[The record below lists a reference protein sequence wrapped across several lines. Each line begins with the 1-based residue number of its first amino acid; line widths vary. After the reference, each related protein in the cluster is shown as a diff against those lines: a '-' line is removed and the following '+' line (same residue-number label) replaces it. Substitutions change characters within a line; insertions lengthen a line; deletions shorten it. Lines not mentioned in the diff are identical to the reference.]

1 MKKSILLGAV
11 LASLAGAA
19 AAQSTVTAFGVVD
32 LAMRQAKSSGKTL
45 NLLAT
50 DGNSSSRLGFRG
62 TEDLGDGL
70 KANFWIEA
78 ALAADVGTQGSDTAR
93 FWSRRATVSL
103 SDSKLG
109 EIRLGRHKTAARLV
123 IDGFTPFE
131 TAGIADISKVYS
143 LLGSAADTLNRADNQ
158 VAYNLPDNLGGLYGT
173 LEVGAGEGTDGKK
186 YKSARLGYKDGA
198 LNIAGGLADTDAK
211 ASSYKLNV
219 IGASYNFGPATVQ
232 ATVGNTKFNAAKQ
245 SIYTVGVI
253 VPVVGD
259 SSFRA
264 HYASSNANAAAE
276 ALSGVGDIK
285 LLTLGYVHAVSK
297 RTALYMTVAEIKNS
311 GKSAVAIAG
320 SPTVTAGQ
328 KSSAFDVGLRHSY

>member
-1 MKKSILLGAV
+1 MKKSILLGAI

-19 AAQSTVTAFGVVD
+19 AAQSSVTAFGVLD
-32 LAMRQAKSSGKTL
+32 LAMRQAKSSGKTIS
-45 NLLAT
+45 LLAA
-50 DGNSSSRLGFRG
+50 DGNASSRLGFRG

-78 ALAADVGTQGSDTAR
+78 ALAPDTGTSDATR
-93 FWSRRATVSL
+93 FWGRRATVAL
-103 SDSKLG
+103 SSNEFG

-158 VAYNLPDNLGGLYGT
+158 VAYSLPDNLGGVYGGA
-173 LEVGAGEGTDGKK
+173 EVGAGEGTDGKK
-186 YKSARLGYKDGA
+186 YKSARLGYKNGG

-211 ASSYKLNV
+211 GSNYKLNV
-219 IGASYNFGPATVQ
+219 IGASYNFGPATAQ
-232 ATVGNTKFNAAKQ
+232 ATIGNTKFNAAKQ
-245 SIYTVGVI
+245 SIYTVGLI

-276 ALSGVGDIK
+276 AISGVGDIK

-297 RTALYMTVAEIKNS
+297 RTALYMTVSEIKNS
-311 GKSAVAIAG
+311 GKAAVAVAG
-320 SPTVTAGQ
+320 SPAVTAGQ
-328 KSSAFDVGLRHSY
+328 KSSAWDVGLRHSF